1 MVRGLCVEW
10 ESGHSLARWRR
21 TNETYR
27 DSRSS
32 INKSITIRADIIIVL
47 Y

>member
-32 INKSITIRADIIIVL
+32 ISKSTITIRAR
-47 Y
+47 YHHR